1 MFKMGDYTNCYYKI
15 AEIVDE
21 YDDVICTVSQD
32 DVQMV
37 IDIINENEEMKFG
50 KFASK
55 VELGDYTVCR
65 YNIAEIVDEY
75 DDVICTV
82 ATDDVETV
90 IGILEENKNLKN
102 Q

>member
-90 IGILEENKNLKN
+90 IEILEENKNLKN

>member
-1 MFKMGDYTNCYYKI
+1 MFKMGDYTNCYYEI

-21 YDDVICTVSQD
+21 YDDVICTVSQN

-65 YNIAEIVDEY
+65 YDIAEIVDEY

>member
-1 MFKMGDYTNCYYKI
+1 MFKMGDYTNCQFKI
-15 AEIVDE
+15 AEIVDGD
-21 YDDVICTVSQD
+21 YVICTVSQD
-32 DVQMV
+32 DAQML

-75 DDVICTV
+75 DDVVCTV